1 MTSPADESS
10 SHSNSVSTTPHKP
23 RSGKPVMEH
32 RERAS
37 PSMPT
42 FRTSDKKS
50 RELEKEEELF
60 MNSSYTLSIITIHC
74 SATGRT

>member
-1 MTSPADESS
+1 
-10 SHSNSVSTTPHKP
+10 
-23 RSGKPVMEH
+23 MEH

-74 SATGRT
+74 SATGRTWEGEW